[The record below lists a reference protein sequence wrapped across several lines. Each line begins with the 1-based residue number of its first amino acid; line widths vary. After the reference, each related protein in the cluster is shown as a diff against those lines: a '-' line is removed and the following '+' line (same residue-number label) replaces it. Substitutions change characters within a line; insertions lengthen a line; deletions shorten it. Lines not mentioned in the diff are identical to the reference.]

1 MPDLDRDLDGKRAW
15 VTGAAQ
21 GIGLAIATRLH
32 AGGARVV
39 LTDVNGDGAAAAA
52 RTLGDGACGEQVDV
66 TVASAVQAS
75 LAGAAERLGGLDIVV
90 NNAGIEIGKP
100 LVEHETDE
108 LRLLLDVNVV
118 GVFHGIKH
126 ATPHL
131 AQTHGVIINMSSVAG
146 LGGAPLLGAYCAS
159 KAAVLRMTE
168 VAAIEL
174 RAAGIRVVA
183 VCPAFVD
190 TPMVDRLIPGFESVA
205 GAPFEVLA
213 AMKQTRLGTTADV
226 AEAVAFLAS
235 DESAWSTGGALV
247 IDGGLTGSLL

>member
-1 MPDLDRDLDGKRAW
+1 MGDLEGKRAW

-21 GIGLAIATRLH
+21 GIGQAIAARLH

-39 LTDVNGDGAAAAA
+39 LTDVNGDGAAQAAA
-52 RTLGDGACGEQVDV
+52 QLGDGASADTVDV
-66 TVASAVQAS
+66 TSASGVEAS
-75 LAGAAERLGGLDIVV
+75 LAAAAERLGGLDIVV

-118 GVFHGIKH
+118 GVFHGIKF

-131 AQTHGVIINMSSVAG
+131 ARTGGVIVNMSSVAG

-159 KAAVLRMTE
+159 KAAVLRLTQ

-174 RAAGIRVVA
+174 RQAGIRVVA
-183 VCPAFVD
+183 VCPAFAD
-190 TPMVDRLIPGFESVA
+190 TPMVDRLIPGFEAVA
-205 GAPFEVLA
+205 GVPFADLA
-213 AMKQTRLGTTADV
+213 AMKQTRLGT
-226 AEAVAFLAS
+226 AEDIAEGVAFLAS
-235 DESAWSTGGALV
+235 DESSWSTGGHLV
-247 IDGGLTGSLL
+247 LDGGLTGSLL